1 MSSSVYPTA
10 DLAPTGRAKCLHCT
24 QTIDKGS
31 VRIAVLRNIDTGSFI
46 TSGPGYLHPACAQ
59 TWADTNWEDGF
70 ADLQSGVRK
79 HTLMP
84 TLPAPFGGEA
94 GSDEKTAAPA
104 VPKEAPPPPFGQ
116 LGSQQIE
123 ALVVKLRSLKDE
135 YKTDSALEKAGIN
148 WADRDELRWH
158 LARNGLIPPT
168 HVSLL
173 RRLAESVLSQAA
185 DAVFAVIPKLG
196 IVTRDV
202 CEVMP
207 GWSTSADEMVLRA
220 MQLDPDRLA
229 LVLDSANSLL
239 RLGIQLVRGRS
250 GVEIPASDRARI
262 LDSLAEIEAKQ
273 AGLPRTYSAQGERL
287 SIQALGITGERSEPY
302 DSAWSLAKHF
312 GTQTEWQQALAKHAR
327 KAKFSSIAH
336 LHEGL
341 CILPL
346 SQLVTTLSKID
357 FHRHESSYRAISTLL
372 SARGDDPLQLAD
384 EAKQI
389 ARDAYPGRDM
399 REILLLSALSLLGQ
413 QQREVP
419 EGLELELSWELFS
432 YCVSPWRG
440 EALERSLYQ
449 TALRALPKERIW
461 GIIRARFLRDYTHN
475 YALALLSA
483 AYDEALFVQIL
494 SSIKDASSLDE
505 LAVASLGNK
514 ALPTLLSHRQS
525 LADRPLT
532 ERQTAEDKTKSL
544 RNLDA
549 CVRAVLGAMGIDG
562 QIFDGSHDRW
572 LHIGEEEDYW
582 PEHRRQIFLS
592 MLSGMTSERRST
604 ALRRLLECGS
614 YIERAFLGVH
624 TVADE
629 SFRTRAAA
637 LLVRAYGSV
646 HDHSLL
652 QRGIAALGCEGLVYF
667 RAALLSEKPD
677 AKLFELL
684 SQLFGREPVTLIQQ
698 QANVKTERPLDRLL
712 RLSKEAPGPKQ
723 RIYLLEPID
732 LYEHQEA
739 DEEISVT
746 KTPLTVP
753 HGSFSV
759 SRGKGPGIRPAP
771 AAEPGTDSQ
780 PDKISVRRKH
790 RSSTGEQEHI
800 LTIDLRDIP
809 ELTPSHPGARAL
821 SLFAAN
827 PDHGDGWDAARL
839 VPVPSDATPPSDGSP
854 IAVIPLQIPRA
865 AFDSAS
871 SSHSPQ
877 IKEIRSLLF
886 NRPGWAL
893 GEPIYIQSEEDGDF
907 LGSFLFQLSERMGDL
922 NLGDSGS
929 LYVFSGGTFMQCY

>member
-70 ADLQSGVRK
+70 ADLRSGVRK

-312 GTQTEWQQALAKHAR
+312 GTQTVLGAGSVEAVDG
-327 KAKFSSIAH
+327 
-336 LHEGL
+336 LHRSGG
-341 CILPL
+341 
-346 SQLVTTLSKID
+346 SQGIQRRAGSRVIVNPQRSGTATTC
-357 FHRHESSYRAISTLL
+357 
-372 SARGDDPLQLAD
+372 DD
-384 EAKQI
+384 
-389 ARDAYPGRDM
+389 
-399 REILLLSALSLLGQ
+399 S
-413 QQREVP
+413 
-419 EGLELELSWELFS
+419 
-432 YCVSPWRG
+432 
-440 EALERSLYQ
+440 
-449 TALRALPKERIW
+449 
-461 GIIRARFLRDYTHN
+461 ARFLDVSHRR
-475 YALALLSA
+475 
-483 AYDEALFVQIL
+483 
-494 SSIKDASSLDE
+494 
-505 LAVASLGNK
+505 
-514 ALPTLLSHRQS
+514 LSHGNAGLKAGTDTGCINRRQRIHCGIHKRDIRGRIHRHPS
-525 LADRPLT
+525 VS
-532 ERQTAEDKTKSL
+532 QGQ
-544 RNLDA
+544 
-549 CVRAVLGAMGIDG
+549 VLG
-562 QIFDGSHDRW
+562 
-572 LHIGEEEDYW
+572 
-582 PEHRRQIFLS
+582 
-592 MLSGMTSERRST
+592 
-604 ALRRLLECGS
+604 
-614 YIERAFLGVH
+614 
-624 TVADE
+624 
-629 SFRTRAAA
+629 
-637 LLVRAYGSV
+637 
-646 HDHSLL
+646 
-652 QRGIAALGCEGLVYF
+652 IA
-667 RAALLSEKPD
+667 S
-677 AKLFELL
+677 
-684 SQLFGREPVTLIQQ
+684 
-698 QANVKTERPLDRLL
+698 
-712 RLSKEAPGPKQ
+712 
-723 RIYLLEPID
+723 
-732 LYEHQEA
+732 
-739 DEEISVT
+739 
-746 KTPLTVP
+746 
-753 HGSFSV
+753 
-759 SRGKGPGIRPAP
+759 
-771 AAEPGTDSQ
+771 
-780 PDKISVRRKH
+780 
-790 RSSTGEQEHI
+790 
-800 LTIDLRDIP
+800 
-809 ELTPSHPGARAL
+809 
-821 SLFAAN
+821 
-827 PDHGDGWDAARL
+827 
-839 VPVPSDATPPSDGSP
+839 
-854 IAVIPLQIPRA
+854 
-865 AFDSAS
+865 
-871 SSHSPQ
+871 
-877 IKEIRSLLF
+877 
-886 NRPGWAL
+886 
-893 GEPIYIQSEEDGDF
+893 
-907 LGSFLFQLSERMGDL
+907 
-922 NLGDSGS
+922 
-929 LYVFSGGTFMQCY
+929 